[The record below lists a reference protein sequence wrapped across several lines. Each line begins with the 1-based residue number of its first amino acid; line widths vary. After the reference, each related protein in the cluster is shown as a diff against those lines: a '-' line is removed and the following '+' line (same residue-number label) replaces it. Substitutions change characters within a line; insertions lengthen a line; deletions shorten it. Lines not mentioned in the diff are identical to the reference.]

1 MEVPVEHHPVRQLL
15 PSMRWLLLAAGVL
28 VTLAGVQLY
37 LFPLRTDRWFA
48 WTISPPMTAVF
59 LGGAYWSSAAFEWT
73 GARARTWADARI
85 AVPTVFVFTTTT
97 LVVTLVHI
105 DKFHLRDEHGFS
117 TRLVT
122 WIWIAVYAIV
132 PVLMLVIWV
141 GQVRVPGI
149 DPARTR
155 PLSRT
160 VVAVVAAQSA
170 LFLLVGT
177 WMLAAPEDATWW
189 PWAVTPL
196 TGRAIGAWVLSLGV
210 AAGHAVLERDA
221 VRLRPA
227 AAADVAF
234 AVLQGIAL
242 LRHGG
247 DLDWGRPSAWAFVAV
262 LVVMA
267 WIGVRTIVAAR
278 SPRAGLDATLD
289 PAA

>member
-1 MEVPVEHHPVRQLL
+1 MELPVEHHPVRQLL

-28 VTLAGVQLY
+28 VTLAGVQLF
-37 LFPLRTDRWFA
+37 LFPLRTDRYFA

-97 LVVTLVHI
+97 LVVTLVHL
-105 DKFHLRDEHGFS
+105 DRFHLGDEHGLA
-117 TRLVT
+117 TQLVT
-122 WIWIAVYAIV
+122 WIWIGVYATV
-132 PVLMLVIWV
+132 PLLMLVVWI

-155 PLSRT
+155 PLSST
-160 VVAVVAAQSA
+160 VLAIVAVQSA
-170 LFLLVGT
+170 LFLVVGV
-177 WMLAAPEDATWW
+177 WLLADPLGVTWW
-189 PWAVTPL
+189 PWTLTPL

-227 AAADVAF
+227 AAADLAF
-234 AVLQGIAL
+234 AVLQGLAL
-242 LRHGG
+242 VRHGG
-247 DLDWGRPSAWAFVAV
+247 DLDWDAPASWAYVVV
-262 LVVMA
+262 LAVMA
-267 WIGVRTIVAAR
+267 WIGVRTITASR
-278 SPRAGLDATLD
+278 SPRANLDATLD

>member
-1 MEVPVEHHPVRQLL
+1 MEIPVEHHPVRQLL

-37 LFPLRTDRWFA
+37 LFPLRTDRYFA

-85 AVPTVFVFTTTT
+85 AVPTVFVFTTVT
-97 LVVTLVHI
+97 LVVTIVHL
-105 DKFHLRDEHGFS
+105 DKFHLGAEHS
-117 TRLVT
+117 LPTRLVT
-122 WIWIAVYAIV
+122 WVWLGVYAVV
-132 PVLMLVIWV
+132 PVLMIVIWI
-141 GQVRVPGI
+141 GQVRVPGV

-170 LFLLVGT
+170 LFLVVGA
-177 WMLAAPEDATWW
+177 WLLAAPEEVTWW
-189 PWAVTPL
+189 PWTLTPL

-210 AAGHAVLERDA
+210 AAGHAVIERDA

-234 AVLQGIAL
+234 AVLQGVAL

-247 DLDWGRPSAWAFVAV
+247 DLDRGAPATWAFVAV

-267 WIGVRTIVAAR
+267 WIGVRTIVASR
-278 SPRAGLDATLD
+278 STRAGLDATLD
-289 PAA
+289 PTA